1 MEGFREGKGATGAE
15 AEALLEAARRELE
28 VVRRQAA
35 VQGLYKAP
43 HKSYMV
49 RNFLPPPPPPPSRVC
64 LLAPSPCSL
73 LHPQQSHSCGLIL
86 AGLGERT
93 LKHSLFFARARPFSG
108 TGGAGREPSGSRG
121 IELTPWAGL
130 TCLLSR
136 GGTRYIIFR

>member
-49 RNFLPPPPPPPSRVC
+49 RNFLPPPPPPPPPPAYACWLPRP
-64 LLAPSPCSL
+64 A
-73 LHPQQSHSCGLIL
+73 
-86 AGLGERT
+86 
-93 LKHSLFFARARPFSG
+93 PFSI
-108 TGGAGREPSGSRG
+108 RSS
-121 IELTPWAGL
+121 LTPAG
-130 TCLLSR
+130 
-136 GGTRYIIFR
+136 

>member
-49 RNFLPPPPPPPSRVC
+49 RTSPPPPPPP
-64 LLAPSPCSL
+64 
-73 LHPQQSHSCGLIL
+73 
-86 AGLGERT
+86 
-93 LKHSLFFARARPFSG
+93 ARACWSPHRAPFSIRSSL
-108 TGGAGREPSGSRG
+108 TSAGCASQDLEKGR
-121 IELTPWAGL
+121 
-130 TCLLSR
+130 
-136 GGTRYIIFR
+136 

>member
-49 RNFLPPPPPPPSRVC
+49 RTSPPPPSRAC
-64 LLAPSPCSL
+64 LLVPSPCSL
-73 LHPQQSHSCGLIL
+73 LHPQQSHSCGLRL

-93 LKHSLFFARARPFSG
+93 LKRPLSLFFARACPFSG
-108 TGGAGREPSGSRG
+108 TEGAGREPSGSRG
-121 IELTPWAGL
+121 IELTTRAGL

-136 GGTRYIIFR
+136 GGMRCYIIFR